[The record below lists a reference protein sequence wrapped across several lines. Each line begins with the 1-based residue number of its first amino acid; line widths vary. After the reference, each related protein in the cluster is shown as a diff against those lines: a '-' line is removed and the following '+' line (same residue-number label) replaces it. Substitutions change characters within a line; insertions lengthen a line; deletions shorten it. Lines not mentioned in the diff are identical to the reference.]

1 MTKFM
6 KRALIIICCY
16 GLLLLSAMLPT
27 QQTAAPSKTLLF
39 PLTNSSNKS
48 APVLGP
54 QGEARALWV
63 KRESLSK
70 PEDIKDAVRR
80 ASENGFTDMVVQVR
94 SRGDA
99 YYQSS
104 IEPRGEGLADQPPDF
119 DPLALYIEEAHRV
132 GIRVHAW
139 INIFLVSSMDRLPK
153 SEDHVIY
160 KHPDWLSVPRALAS
174 ELYNADPRSS
184 DYLKRITEYSRAN
197 RSDLEGLFLSPAN
210 PGVRDNIYNIWIEVA
225 QKYDVDGLHF
235 DYVRYPNPRYD
246 YSRASLERFRNE
258 VEKDLDN
265 KVRDFLKS
273 QAANDPLTYAT
284 TFPERYAQFQRNQVT
299 ELVGQIYKGVKQIKP
314 HVIISAAVF
323 ANDDAALKWR
333 FQDWKVWLKRG
344 WLDVICPM
352 AYTTNPDVFRKQ
364 IQGVV
369 KNSHGKPVWGGIGAF
384 NLTAEGSFE
393 RIKVTRELGTQGFIL
408 FSYDSSVTVSE
419 LNPQGDYLE
428 KVREALSK
436 DTKVTAQ

>member
-1 MTKFM
+1 M
-6 KRALIIICCY
+6 KRALIIVCCY
-16 GLLLLSAMLPT
+16 GLLLLSALLPT

-48 APVLGP
+48 ATVLGP
-54 QGEARALWV
+54 ENEARALWV
-63 KRESLSK
+63 KRETLSK
-70 PEDIKDAVRR
+70 PEDVKDAVRR
-80 ASENGFTDMVVQVR
+80 ASINGFTDLVVQVR

-99 YYQSS
+99 YYRSS
-104 IEPRGEGLADQPPDF
+104 IEPRGEALADQPPDF
-119 DPLALYIEEAHRV
+119 DPLGLVIEEAHRV

-153 SEDHVIY
+153 SGDHVIY
-160 KHPDWLSVPRALAS
+160 KHPDWLSVPRALAT
-174 ELYNADPRSS
+174 ELYNADPRSPS
-184 DYLKRITEYSRAN
+184 YLQRVTEYSRAN

-210 PGVRDNIYNIWIEVA
+210 PGVRENIYNIWIDVA

-246 YSRASLERFRNE
+246 YSRTSLERFRA
-258 VEKDLDN
+258 DLEETLDS
-265 KVRDFLKS
+265 KVRDFLKI
-273 QAANDPLTYAT
+273 QAANDPLAYAT
-284 TFPERYAQFQRNQVT
+284 AFPERYAQFQRNQVT
-299 ELVGQIYKGVKQIKP
+299 ELVSQVYKGVKKIKP

-323 ANDDAALKWR
+323 ANDDAAAKWR
-333 FQDWKVWLKRG
+333 FQDWKVWLKKG
-344 WLDVICPM
+344 WLDVVCPM
-352 AYTTNPDVFRKQ
+352 AYTTNPEIFRKQ

-384 NLTAEGSFE
+384 NLTAEGSLE

-408 FSYDSSVTVSE
+408 FSYDSSVAVSE

>member
-1 MTKFM
+1 M
-6 KRALIIICCY
+6 KRALIIVCCY
-16 GLLLLSAMLPT
+16 GLLLLSALLPT
-27 QQTAAPSKTLLF
+27 QQTAAPSKTLQL

-48 APVLGP
+48 ALGP
-54 QGEARALWV
+54 GPQNEARALWV
-63 KRESLSK
+63 KRESLGK
-70 PEDIKDAVRR
+70 PEDIRDAVRR
-80 ASENGFTDMVVQVR
+80 ASINGFTDMVVQVR

-99 YYQSS
+99 YYKSS

-160 KHPDWLSVPRALAS
+160 KHPDWLSVPRALAT
-174 ELYNADPRSS
+174 ELYNADPRSP
-184 DYLKRITEYSRAN
+184 DYLKRITDYSRAN

-210 PGVRDNIYNIWIEVA
+210 PGVRDNIYNIWIDVA

-246 YSRASLERFRNE
+246 YSRTSLNRFRDE
-258 VEKDLDN
+258 VEKSLDS
-265 KVRDFLKS
+265 KVRDFLKA
-273 QAANDPLTYAT
+273 QAANDPLAYAT
-284 TFPERYAQFQRNQVT
+284 TFPERYAQYQRNQVT
-299 ELVGQIYKGVKQIKP
+299 ELVSQVYKGVKKIKP

-323 ANDDAALKWR
+323 ANDDAASKWR

-344 WLDVICPM
+344 WLDVVCPM

-369 KNSHGKPVWGGIGAF
+369 KNSYGKPVWGGIGAF